1 MENYERLG
9 DIVSYLQKKQRAT
22 TKELSNQFGVTE
34 QTIRNDLSFLE
45 KEEKVI
51 RVHGGAKITE
61 NETKFDDRL
70 TENVE
75 EKRRLGKYAVTL
87 VEEDDII
94 FLDGGTSI
102 LYLIECLPQDIHI
115 KIITASLPIADKC
128 TILDNA
134 EIYCLGGMLNK
145 KTKEMYGPKAL
156 EDISNLIANK
166 AFIGISGFSLE
177 NQFTENNVLSLEVK
191 RKILPTVSQSII
203 IADSKKENKIGIQR
217 AFSFDE
223 IDILITGTEVS
234 KKFIEKAN
242 KSLKVMTI

>member
-1 MENYERLG
+1 MENFERLG
-9 DIVSYLQKKQRAT
+9 DIVSYLQQEQRAT
-22 TKELSNQFGVTE
+22 TKELANRFGVTE

-45 KEEKVI
+45 KESKVI

-75 EKRRLGKYAVTL
+75 EKRRLGKYAATL
-87 VEEDDII
+87 VEENDII

-128 TILDNA
+128 TILNNA

-156 EDISNLIANK
+156 EDISNMIVNK

-223 IDILITGTEVS
+223 IDILITGSEVS
-234 KKFIEKAN
+234 KKFVEKAS
-242 KSLKVMTI
+242 KSLKVMNI

>member
-9 DIVSYLQKKQRAT
+9 DIVSYLQQKQRAT

-45 KEEKVI
+45 KESKVI

-75 EKRRLGKYAVTL
+75 EKRRLGKYAATL
-87 VEEDDII
+87 VEENDIV

-115 KIITASLPIADKC
+115 KAITASLPIADKC

-156 EDISNLIANK
+156 EDISSMIANK

-203 IADSKKENKIGIQR
+203 IADSKKENRIGIQR

-223 IDILITGTEVS
+223 IDLLITGTEVS
-234 KKFIEKAN
+234 EKFVEKAN
-242 KSLKVMTI
+242 KSLKIMTI

>member
-1 MENYERLG
+1 
-9 DIVSYLQKKQRAT
+9 
-22 TKELSNQFGVTE
+22 
-34 QTIRNDLSFLE
+34 
-45 KEEKVI
+45 
-51 RVHGGAKITE
+51 
-61 NETKFDDRL
+61 DR
-70 TENVE
+70 
-75 EKRRLGKYAVTL
+75 
-87 VEEDDII
+87 
-94 FLDGGTSI
+94 
-102 LYLIECLPQDIHI
+102 YLIECLPQDIHI

-217 AFSFDE
+217 
-223 IDILITGTEVS
+223 
-234 KKFIEKAN
+234 
-242 KSLKVMTI
+242 

>member
-1 MENYERLG
+1 M
-9 DIVSYLQKKQRAT
+9 
-22 TKELSNQFGVTE
+22 TE

-45 KEEKVI
+45 KESKVI

-75 EKRRLGKYAVTL
+75 EKRRLGKYAATL
-87 VEEDDII
+87 VEENDII

-128 TILDNA
+128 TILNNA

-156 EDISNLIANK
+156 EDI
-166 AFIGISGFSLE
+166 
-177 NQFTENNVLSLEVK
+177 
-191 RKILPTVSQSII
+191 
-203 IADSKKENKIGIQR
+203 
-217 AFSFDE
+217 
-223 IDILITGTEVS
+223 
-234 KKFIEKAN
+234 
-242 KSLKVMTI
+242 

>member
-1 MENYERLG
+1 MENFERLG
-9 DIVSYLQKKQRAT
+9 DIVSYLQQEQRAT
-22 TKELSNQFGVTE
+22 TKELANRFGVTE

-45 KEEKVI
+45 KESKVI

-75 EKRRLGKYAVTL
+75 EKRRLGKYAATL
-87 VEEDDII
+87 VEENDII

-128 TILDNA
+128 TILNNA

-156 EDISNLIANK
+156 EDISNMITNK

-223 IDILITGTEVS
+223 IDILITGSEVS
-234 KKFIEKAN
+234 KKFVEKAS
-242 KSLKVMTI
+242 KSLKVMNI

>member
-75 EKRRLGKYAVTL
+75 EKRRLGKYAATL

-94 FLDGGTSI
+94 L
-102 LYLIECLPQDIHI
+102 
-115 KIITASLPIADKC
+115 
-128 TILDNA
+128 
-134 EIYCLGGMLNK
+134 
-145 KTKEMYGPKAL
+145 
-156 EDISNLIANK
+156 
-166 AFIGISGFSLE
+166 
-177 NQFTENNVLSLEVK
+177 
-191 RKILPTVSQSII
+191 
-203 IADSKKENKIGIQR
+203 
-217 AFSFDE
+217 
-223 IDILITGTEVS
+223 
-234 KKFIEKAN
+234 
-242 KSLKVMTI
+242 KSLQPVYR

>member
-75 EKRRLGKYAVTL
+75 EKRRLGKYAATL

-145 KTKEMYGPKAL
+145 KT
-156 EDISNLIANK
+156 NLIANK